1 MKNRDVEKQ
10 SQFICNSCNI
20 IANSE
25 EQWTSH
31 LAGLRH
37 NQIIDQQ
44 FDYILSGSNK
54 TQ

>member
-1 MKNRDVEKQ
+1 MKNRDVETQ
-10 SQFICNSCNI
+10 LQFICNSCNI

-31 LAGLRH
+31 LAELRH

-54 TQ
+54 NQ